1 VHEDFYKFLLD
12 KFPAV
17 MKWKGPNEDPNS
29 VFNKHMANLG
39 SGGAAAPIQIEE
51 IKVEEKKA
59 PAKAGP
65 VAKKAPVKKQPSKV
79 LRGKT
84 WECYDYGEEELV
96 LRKMMSPLDT
106 CSISTVVSKPQLES
120 KVKLN
125 KLHSSLLRNAR
136 FISII

>member
-1 VHEDFYKFLLD
+1 MHEDFYKFLLD

-96 LRKMMSPLDT
+96 FKEDDVTIGHMFNFYS
-106 CSISTVVSKPQLES
+106 C
-120 KVKLN
+120 VKTTIRIEG
-125 KLHSSLLRNAR
+125 KTK
-136 FISII
+136 